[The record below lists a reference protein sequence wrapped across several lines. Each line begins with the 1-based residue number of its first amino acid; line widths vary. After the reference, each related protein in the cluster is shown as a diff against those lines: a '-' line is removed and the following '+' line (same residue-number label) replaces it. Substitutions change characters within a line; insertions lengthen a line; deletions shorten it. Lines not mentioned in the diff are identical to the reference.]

1 MSNIVFVLINTAI
14 LTKAEIIKK

>member
-14 LTKAEIIKK
+14 LTKAEIINK